1 MDKDLQVIQQQIDQR
16 QAESLPATTTQKSI
30 AQVGVDD
37 IQLTLDKT
45 RSMEEQASDIVGAMA
60 TARAVQDEGTAQE
73 LADQKAAELK
83 AKAKAKV
90 KQAETDETRATTD
103 KEEAQRQRYE
113 AVLQTFGIKT
123 HLPKM
128 LLKIMLLIF
137 SPIYIVLN
145 LVIGIPCGFV
155 KVIIDNIDN
164 ILVRYENADE
174 KNKPKIKFTVLFL
187 FIAAA
192 VVGVGYL
199 VYLVL
204 TKYGII

>member
-1 MDKDLQVIQQQIDQR
+1 MDDKDLNTIEAEIQAR
-16 QAESLPATTTQKSI
+16 KQAENLPTKSI

-45 RSMEEQASDIVGAMA
+45 RSMEEQAADIVGAMA

-90 KQAETDETRATTD
+90 KQAETDETKATTD

-123 HLPKM
+123 HLPKL

-187 FIAAA
+187 LIAGA
-192 VVGVGYL
+192 VAGVGYL
-199 VYLVL
+199 VYIVL
-204 TKYGII
+204 QKYGLI